1 MSFPKQPSGSPE
13 VGSPPPAPV
22 GPTELEVWL
31 RPQATPLPT
40 RPNSD
45 YAEAVRLGLRILVF
59 GLGGFLLWAT
69 LAPLDEGVPAQGTL
83 AVDSKR
89 KRIDHM
95 LGGLVEKILVREGQR
110 VNEGDELVVLNETQT
125 RATLNATQNQWYT
138 AVATQARLE
147 AERDS
152 RQIRFPATLKAASA
166 SDPDARV
173 AMDNQHS
180 LLQSRRTA
188 LEGELRIIRESVKGL
203 EDQLASLNQMRTGRE
218 RQVELF
224 NTQLE
229 KFQRLN
235 RQGFVSQNQLLEL
248 ERQLSEIQSKQS
260 EDLANIGGI
269 NARLAEFRM
278 RSSQRLIEHRREVET
293 QLAEVQKEATTL
305 AERLTAIS
313 DSHARLTIRA
323 PVAGTVVDVAVHTVG
338 GVVKPGDRLMD
349 IVPNDDQLVVEA
361 QLPPQY
367 IDRVRPGLA
376 ADVHFDAYVSL
387 MARPVLSGEVVMVS
401 ADILTDPR
409 SGAAFYTLKVSIP
422 GSQLAKLGD
431 VRLHPGMQGTVM
443 VKTGERTFLSYLL
456 RPLLKRFMSALS
468 ES

>member
-1 MSFPKQPSGSPE
+1 MSLPEQPSGSPE
-13 VGSPPPAPV
+13 VGGAPPSSV
-22 GPTELEVWL
+22 GPTGLDAWL

-45 YAEAVRLGLRILVF
+45 YAGAVRLGLRILAI

-95 LGGLVEKILVREGQR
+95 LGGLVEKILVRDGQR

-125 RATLNATQNQWYT
+125 RAALNATQNQWYT

-152 RQIRFPATLKAASA
+152 RQISFPAALKAAGA
-166 SDPDARV
+166 SDPDARA
-173 AMDNQHS
+173 AMDNQHG

-203 EDQLASLNQMRTGRE
+203 EDQLASLNQLRTGRE
-218 RQVELF
+218 RQVALF

-278 RSSQRLIEHRREVET
+278 RSSQRLIEYRREVET
-293 QLAEVQKEATTL
+293 QLAEVQKEAATL
-305 AERLTAIS
+305 AERLTAVR
-313 DSHARLTIRA
+313 DSHARLAIRA

-387 MARPVLSGEVVMVS
+387 MARPVLSGEVSVVS
-401 ADILTDPR
+401 ADILTDQR
-409 SGAAFYTLKVSIP
+409 SGTTFYTLKVKIP
-422 GSQLAKLGD
+422 GSELNKLGD
-431 VRLHPGMQGTVM
+431 IKLHPGMQGTVM
-443 VKTGERTFLSYLL
+443 IKTGERTFINYLV
-456 RPLLKRFMSALS
+456 RPLLKRFTTALS